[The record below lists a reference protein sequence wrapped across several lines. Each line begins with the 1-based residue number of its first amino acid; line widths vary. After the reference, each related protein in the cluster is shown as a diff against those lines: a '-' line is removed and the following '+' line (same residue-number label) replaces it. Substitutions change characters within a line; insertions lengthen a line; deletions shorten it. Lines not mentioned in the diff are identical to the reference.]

1 MFPCDA
7 DGCVYAVHGWYG
19 GDRAHPYVRADAWS
33 RAYAY
38 HRVDGT
44 RKCVYSNALRF
55 HFELT
60 SLAAV
65 IGDRERC
72 LQAGMDDHITSE
84 CYATRSFCRS
94 CETDV
99 LCRAITQERPHELHQ
114 QACGRAEDG
123 TGTQSAAKIDVPHAE
138 PPTRVPVNRY
148 LPTSFDSPAILHVT
162 RSRPFSPY
170 CSPRP
175 LIAAPAHPH
184 PHCNS
189 LP

>member
-1 MFPCDA
+1 MLPCGT

-60 SLAAV
+60 LLAAV

-84 CYATRSFCRS
+84 CCATRSFCRS

-138 PPTRVPVNRY
+138 PPTRVPVNRTY
-148 LPTSFDSPAILHVT
+148 IVRFACHLAC
-162 RSRPFSPY
+162 Y
-170 CSPRP
+170 P
-175 LIAAPAHPH
+175 LTTLLTVLFTAY
-184 PHCNS
+184 PHCRPCPS
-189 LP
+189 SSPL